1 MFRFRP
7 GLFSLPACLP
17 AWCMPEGSGLER
29 FNFRRLGSGS
39 DCGAAP
45 AILEGSVGFESELNI
60 KALFR
65 RRISNV
71 SNPHFERYR
80 KRSMTDRQTDLLIH
94 GLRLSSSSLGRSR
107 SPMIGQEGKYPEPS
121 SHAPGTKTHCCMPY
135 TGRNHAAR
143 GTGRER
149 WTVQREKERE
159 GE

>member
-1 MFRFRP
+1 
-7 GLFSLPACLP
+7 
-17 AWCMPEGSGLER
+17 MPEGSGLER

-107 SPMIGQEGKYPEPS
+107 SPMIGQEGKYPELLLRVSVPP
-121 SHAPGTKTHCCMPY
+121 HVKRGDATRGENRRLYLKT
-135 TGRNHAAR
+135 
-143 GTGRER
+143 
-149 WTVQREKERE
+149 
-159 GE
+159 